1 MRPNG
6 KPLKNIRVWTWC
18 SLTLLA
24 ALLPAI
30 ANSQATDY
38 PSRPIRF
45 IVPYPAGGIADLLGR
60 VIAPPLS
67 AGYGR
72 PVVVENRTGSAGHVG
87 AEVVAN
93 APADGYTI
101 MLGTIAHN
109 AAYAMYAKLAYDPA
123 KALKPVIVIAE
134 SAGVLVVHPSLP
146 IRSVPEFLKFVK
158 ARPDALT
165 YGSAGHGS
173 AIHMA
178 AELFMYMS
186 GTRLTHVPYRGS
198 APAMTDL
205 VGGHVQVMFENI
217 ASALP
222 YVNAKRIRPLGV
234 TSLKR
239 NPRLPDI
246 PPIAEVGV
254 PGYEAAP
261 YYTISVAAGVPADIV
276 RKLNADIDRVL
287 KLPEAVSRWNDLGVT
302 PVGGSAE
309 DAVKRNRA
317 ETALW
322 SKVIKAAGIR
332 AD

>member
-1 MRPNG
+1 MRVRFG
-6 KPLKNIRVWTWC
+6 FCC

-24 ALLPAI
+24 GLYSAVAG
-30 ANSQATDY
+30 SQPTDY
-38 PSRPIRF
+38 PSRPIRL
-45 IVPYPAGGIADLLGR
+45 IVPYPAGGIADLLSR
-60 VIAPPLS
+60 VIAQPLA

-109 AAYAMYAKLAYDPA
+109 AAYAMYSKLSYDPGR
-123 KALKPVIVIAE
+123 ALKPVIVIAE

-146 IRSVPEFLKFVK
+146 IRSVPEFIKFAK

-165 YGSAGHGS
+165 YASAGHGS

-198 APAMTDL
+198 APAMADL
-205 VGGHVQVMFENI
+205 IGGHVQVMFENI

-222 YVNAKRIRPLGV
+222 YVNANRVRPLGV

-239 NPRLPDI
+239 NPRLPAV
-246 PPIAEVGV
+246 PPIAEAGV

-261 YYTISVAAGVPADIV
+261 YYTISVATGVPADVV
-276 RKLNADIDRVL
+276 RKLNSDIDRAL
-287 KLPEAVSRWNDLGVT
+287 KLPEVLSRWSDLGVT
-302 PVGGSAE
+302 PVGGTAD
-309 DAVKRNRA
+309 DAVKRNRV
-317 ETALW
+317 ETERW
-322 SKVIKAAGIR
+322 GKVIKAAGIR